1 MPNNHKKSTSNIAM
15 WYFHSISLTISID
28 NSMPYSIEPIGLIQS
43 PYKEKFAVPRQ
54 PRLAPSATARIKLV
68 GEANSP
74 ESVRGIEQF
83 SHVWLLF
90 LFDQNL
96 AAGWKPTVRP
106 PRLGGNERIGVF
118 ASRAT
123 FRPNGIGMSAVELK
137 GVTQEGNQTWL
148 ELGSVDLVDGTPII
162 DIKPYIPYSDAL
174 PDAMGGF
181 AEKAPDVLSVI
192 FSESAQISLT
202 KHCQN
207 KPSDHQH
214 IQAVIEQVL
223 GQDPRPAYKKNK
235 TDQKEY
241 AVHLFDSNVK
251 FTVENNLSAPID
263 TINRN
268 FIRVTTI
275 EPF

>member
-1 MPNNHKKSTSNIAM
+1 MS
-15 WYFHSISLTISID
+15 F
-28 NSMPYSIEPIGLIQS
+28 SIEPIGKIHS

-54 PRLAPSATARIKLV
+54 PRLAPSATARIELL

-83 SHVWLLF
+83 SHLWLLF

-118 ASRAT
+118 ASRST

-137 GVTQEGNQTWL
+137 GVTQQGNQTWL

-162 DIKPYIPYSDAL
+162 DIKPYIPYSDAITE
-174 PDAMGGF
+174 ASGGF
-181 AEKAPDVLSVI
+181 AESAPPSLPVV
-192 FSESAQISLT
+192 FATQAQLALKS
-202 KHCQN
+202 HSQA
-207 KPSDHQH
+207 SH

-235 TDQKEY
+235 ADDKEY
-241 AVHLFDSNVK
+241 AVHLFDLNVK
-251 FTVENNLSAPID
+251 FKVISDDSPKID
-263 TINRN
+263 EFNRN
-268 FIRVTTI
+268 FIEVTSI
-275 EPF
+275 QRF